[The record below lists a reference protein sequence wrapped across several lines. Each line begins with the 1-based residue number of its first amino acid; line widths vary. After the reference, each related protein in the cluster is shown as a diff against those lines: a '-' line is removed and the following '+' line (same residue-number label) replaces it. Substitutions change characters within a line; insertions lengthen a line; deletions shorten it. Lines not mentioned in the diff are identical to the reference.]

1 MKLNPSSLNMEMKF
15 HAAFKRKEVTA
26 HFAKWYDGV
35 NKQLYHLHRAVINYI
50 WIRKYLPESRIFR
63 TLSPNVIK

>member
-1 MKLNPSSLNMEMKF
+1 MHLGKKKDYQLSRLSLLHSFMKLNPSSLNMEMKF
-15 HAAFKRKEVTA
+15 HAAFKRKEVIA

-50 WIRKYLPESRIFR
+50 
-63 TLSPNVIK
+63 